1 MIVMDLEWN
10 SGVGDG
16 KSLAE
21 ILQIGAVKYDR
32 SAHKIVDTFSVFIHP
47 CVHSE
52 FSVGAKALPQRMPE
66 RKLKVPDRE
75 LRTLEEVHS

>member
-21 ILQIGAVKYDR
+21 ILQIGAVSLVYIALTLILV
-32 SAHKIVDTFSVFIHP
+32 SAVD
-47 CVHSE
+47 
-52 FSVGAKALPQRMPE
+52 
-66 RKLKVPDRE
+66 
-75 LRTLEEVHS
+75 